1 MKTNIKTLL
10 IAVILILT
18 IVGCAPTQSNALQ
31 ASGQI
36 EATEIAIAPE
46 LSGRVTDVY
55 VSEGDSVKM
64 GDPLLKLDDSLL
76 TAQQQVAQSGVDS
89 AHNALLTAQ
98 SDYNLAQAQY
108 DATLTSARA
117 EEGAQRL
124 TDWSDRAPSQF
135 GQPLWYFSKSEQL
148 IASQAEVDSARQ
160 TLQQAQT
167 DLDGIVQDLSNAKFV
182 AAETRLANARIGYLI
197 DKAVYDHAQLTGG
210 KVRPQDVKVD
220 LSPYVPSAYRA
231 KIHIARTLSGDS
243 DVITAA
249 NDALDSAET
258 ELDDAQQAYDALL
271 NTDAADRVLEAR
283 ATLSVAQERYEVALD
298 ALSQLQTGEY
308 SPQVTIAA
316 KTLDQAKAGLDQAQ
330 SAVNSAQANLELID
344 TQMGKLTVYAPMDGV
359 ILTRSIHVGEVAQA
373 GASTMTIADL
383 SKLTITVYL
392 SEDRYGEVKVGDEV
406 SFTADSFPNE
416 TFNATVTRIA
426 DQAEFTP
433 RNVQTKE
440 ERQTTVY
447 AIELEVNNPDVKLK
461 PGMPVDVTFK

>member
-1 MKTNIKTLL
+1 MKTNIKLVTL
-10 IAVILILT
+10 ITILLVT
-18 IVGCAPTQSNALQ
+18 AVGCAPTQSSALQ

-46 LSGRVTDVY
+46 LSGRVAEVY
-55 VSEGDSVKM
+55 VAEGDSVKT

-76 TAQQQVAQSGVDS
+76 AAQKQVAQSGVDS
-89 AHNALLTAQ
+89 AHDALLTAQ
-98 SDYNLAQAQY
+98 SAYNLAQAQY
-108 DATLTSARA
+108 DATLASARA
-117 EEGAQRL
+117 AEGSQRL
-124 TDWSDRAPSQF
+124 SDWSNREPSLF

-148 IASQAEVDSARQ
+148 TASQAELDSARQ

-167 DLDGIVQDLSNAKFV
+167 DLDEIVQDLSNAKFV

-210 KVRPQDVKVD
+210 KVYPQDVNV
-220 LSPYVPSAYRA
+220 SVPSGPFTYRA
-231 KIHIARTLSGDS
+231 KINIAKTLSGDS

-249 NDALDSAET
+249 NDALDDAKT

-271 NTDAADRVLEAR
+271 NTDAADRVMKAR
-283 ATLSVAQERYEVALD
+283 ATLSVSQERYEVALD

-316 KTLDQAKAGLDQAQ
+316 KALDQAKAGLDQAQ
-330 SAVNSAQANLELID
+330 SAVNSAQANLELLD
-344 TQMGKLTVYAPMDGV
+344 TQMDKLTVYAPMDGV
-359 ILTRSIHVGEVAQA
+359 VLTRSIHTSEVAQA
-373 GASTMTIADL
+373 GAPTMMLADL

-406 SFTADSFPNE
+406 SFIANSFPNE
-416 TFNATVTRIA
+416 TFKATVTRIA
-426 DQAEFTP
+426 NQAEFTP

-447 AIELEVNNPDVKLK
+447 GIELASQ
-461 PGMPVDVTFK
+461 